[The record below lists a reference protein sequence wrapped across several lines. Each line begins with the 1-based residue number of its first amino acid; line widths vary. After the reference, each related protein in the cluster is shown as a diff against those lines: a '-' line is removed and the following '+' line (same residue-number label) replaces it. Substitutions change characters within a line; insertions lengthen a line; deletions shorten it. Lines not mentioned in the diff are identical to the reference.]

1 MFGLLVFLALGV
13 YLVVS
18 AWVVWQSAR
27 YAKKRGRRGWVW
39 GGVAAFIMYNLVFWD
54 WIPTVATH
62 KYYCANE
69 SGFWVYKTLDQW
81 KAENPGV
88 ADRLHFT
95 LQASRTSYGSLHVL
109 NERFAVEVRNKKA
122 LAGLPIGIT
131 EQRLVDVSNGD
142 VLAKTTS
149 VGSFVSPETDGLR
162 GYKFW
167 LELKSCAPNGFEKL
181 TADIEHMGETK

>member
-1 MFGLLVFLALGV
+1 MFGLMVFLALGV
-13 YLVVS
+13 YLAVS
-18 AWVVWQSAR
+18 VWVVWLSAR
-27 YAKKRGRRGWVW
+27 WAKKRGRRGWVW
-39 GGVAAFIMYNLVFWD
+39 GGVAAFVMYNLVFWD

-109 NERFAVEVRNKKA
+109 NERFAVETRRKKA
-122 LAGLPIGIT
+122 YAALPTTIT
-131 EQRLVDVSNGD
+131 EERLVDIGNGD
-142 VLAKTTS
+142 ILAKS
-149 VGSFVSPETDGLR
+149 IRVGSNVNPETDGLR
-162 GYKFW
+162 GFKFW
-167 LELKSCAPNGFEKL
+167 LRSKPCLPNGLEML
-181 TADIEHMGETK
+181 TAEIQHLGETK